1 MATLNKHLFLSHA
14 RITWV
19 YVGYKVPARA
29 GMLAFFLFSSV
40 RTQQRPLPT
49 RGRRA
54 HKLSQVYVRTQGLWL
69 RRVRFSSG
77 AGHAVRLDSFF
88 FSIYWWCG

>member
-29 GMLAFFLFSSV
+29 GMLAFFLSF
-40 RTQQRPLPT
+40 
-49 RGRRA
+49 
-54 HKLSQVYVRTQGLWL
+54 LSQNAAAPTAHAWLSCAQTFTGVCANVRVMAAESAIFIGSWAC
-69 RRVRFSSG
+69 R
-77 AGHAVRLDSFF
+77 AP
-88 FSIYWWCG
+88 